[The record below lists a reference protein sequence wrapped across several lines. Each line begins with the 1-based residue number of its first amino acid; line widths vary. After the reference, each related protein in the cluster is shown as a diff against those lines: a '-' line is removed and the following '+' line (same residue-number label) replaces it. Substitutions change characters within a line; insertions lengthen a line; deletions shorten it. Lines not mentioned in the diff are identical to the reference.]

1 MTRLPALTIPRWLL
15 VPAALGALLVAY
27 GLTSDAAIYER
38 SLGYNVNVGWGLCLL
53 AFGLVCLL
61 LARRG
66 ARTSRPADETP
77 GGRDTE
83 AREHATG
90 LEGP

>member
-1 MTRLPALTIPRWLL
+1 MGLDIRRPLGLLFAL
-15 VPAALGALLVAY
+15 LGALLVAF
-27 GLTSDAAIYER
+27 GLTSDRAIYQR
-38 SLGYNVNVGWGLCLL
+38 SLGYNVNVAWGLCLL

-66 ARTSRPADETP
+66 SRTVRPAEETP

-83 AREHATG
+83 ARERTTG